1 MDGHSRMSKGLYEEL
16 YDYTTL
22 EAAYDAAFLY
32 LDDAPEDSEAWLIN
46 LQNHLVWRSYEPGQ
60 NPDEDSVVLTAIGN
74 ILKAHGLKSHEV
86 KEPELRRVIA
96 DLTLN

>member
-16 YDYTTL
+16 YDYSTL
-22 EAAYDAAFLY
+22 EAAYEAVFLY
-32 LDDAPEDSEAWLIN
+32 LYEVPEDSEAWLIN

-74 ILKAHGLKSHEV
+74 ILKTHGIKSHEV
-86 KEPELRRVIA
+86 EEAELRRIIA

>member
-22 EAAYDAAFLY
+22 EAAYEAAFLY
-32 LDDAPEDSEAWLIN
+32 LYDTPEDSEAWLIN
-46 LQNHLVWRSYEPGQ
+46 LQNHLIWQSYEPGQ

-74 ILKAHGLKSHEV
+74 ILKAHGIKCHEV
-86 KEPELRRVIA
+86 REPELRRIIA